1 MAFLIRVSVF
11 VLAGLL
17 LAGCDKKAAQPAPL
31 TALTRPVLT
40 LDAQAGRLLV
50 PQSALVERGGVPGV
64 FVLSEEN
71 QARFRMVRTGKNL
84 NDRVEILSGLSG
96 SETLVVGDLHDVQDG
111 SPIRPPGM
119 AEVPGA
125 KPSVNEASFTGQTQE
140 QFVPGG
146 TASRSGQK
154 K

>member
-17 LAGCDKKAAQPAPL
+17 LAGCDKKAAPPAPL

-50 PQSALVERGGVPGV
+50 PQTALVERGGVPGV
-64 FVLSEEN
+64 FVLNEEN

-111 SPIRPPGM
+111 SPIRPPWM

-140 QFVPGG
+140 QF
-146 TASRSGQK
+146 SGQK